1 MAVFIWLS
9 SQPHNNNTPIVT
21 RVLLQLM
28 VMTSSNSGDEL
39 ISTFQLS
46 KWYSSDSTDQVI
58 SSIQLSKWYS
68 LDSDYQAIS
77 IIQISI
83 WSWNKICHM
92 VSYYIFF
99 KSYWRINLSGPWR
112 SSFFT
117 FTIFSLEPLRV
128 TTNILTDLFILTRL

>member
-9 SQPHNNNTPIVT
+9 SQPHNNNTPLVT
-21 RVLLQLM
+21 RVLLKLM

-46 KWYSSDSTDQVI
+46 KWYSSDSTYQVI

-99 KSYWRINLSGPWR
+99 NHIGASIYLVLDSL
-112 SSFFT
+112 
-117 FTIFSLEPLRV
+117 IFYFYHLQ
-128 TTNILTDLFILTRL
+128 FIASACNY